1 MVFAKD
7 DVLARKSDGT
17 RREFSAQLDPI
28 DASDRIIVH
37 DEEDDSDTGR
47 SNFVAFLLGGVVIA
61 GGLLAFLYYDS
72 DNMSTRDI
80 TTGSIVPLERSAP
93 APETGLPGL
102 PLQVRPTK

>member
-1 MVFAKD
+1 MVIGQESF
-7 DVLARKSDGT
+7 RI
-17 RREFSAQLDPI
+17 RRFEQIRPELSAQLDPI
-28 DASDRIIVH
+28 DAGDRIVDDY
-37 DEEDDSDTGR
+37 DETDTGR

-72 DNMSTRDI
+72 DTMSTRDI

-93 APETGLPGL
+93 APDTGLSGL

>member
-1 MVFAKD
+1 MVIGQESF
-7 DVLARKSDGT
+7 RT
-17 RREFSAQLDPI
+17 RRFEQIRPEPSARLDPI
-28 DASDRIIVH
+28 DAGDRIIDDY
-37 DEEDDSDTGR
+37 DETDTGR

-72 DNMSTRDI
+72 DTMSTRDI

-93 APETGLPGL
+93 APETGLSGL